1 LVEKVNSGIKMV
13 REEIKNLI
21 KKTVKKTFGI
31 DLAEVEI
38 NRPAEQFG
46 DYATN
51 VAMILAQ
58 QKGQKAEE
66 VASFL
71 SSRLREELK
80 KGGEGV
86 IKEVMV
92 AGPGFINF
100 FIDEKYFW
108 RELIKILKE
117 RKKYGSLEIGKNKKI
132 QVEFISANPTG
143 PLTVGNGRGGPFGD
157 VLANVLGK
165 AGYRTERAYY
175 INDYGGQI
183 LALGHS
189 VLKDSEAQYKGE
201 YLEELQRRFRKGDPR
216 IVGEKAARFIL
227 EKMIKKTIAR
237 LGIKYDKWISE
248 KKLHQKG
255 EVEKV
260 LKVLD
265 KKGLLYE
272 KEGALWFK
280 SSQFGDQRDRVVVK
294 SGAEKAKTYLLG
306 DIALHR
312 YKFEKRKFDKA
323 INIWGADHY
332 GDVPGLQAGVAALG
346 YGGRLEII
354 LLQFVTV
361 LEKGKPLRMS
371 KRKGVF
377 VTMDELLDE
386 VGKDAVRFFF
396 LGRAAETHL
405 VFDLDLAKE
414 QSEKNP
420 VYYVQYAYAR
430 ICRVLEKA
438 GCLGK
443 LFWLYFYLKRWRPE
457 LLTQKSELLLIKQ
470 LAKFPEVV
478 EETAKDYQVQRLP
491 QYALE
496 LAAAFHRF
504 YDCCRIISAEKELSR
519 ARLGLVLATKFI
531 LKNTLALMGISTPEK
546 M

>member
-1 LVEKVNSGIKMV
+1 MV